1 MITVIKVKSPV
12 VTANASVRR
21 IVTVDL
27 QIRRG
32 PPGLPGKTGEPG
44 PPGNLENMSNINMT
58 GGFF

>member
-12 VTANASVRR
+12 VTAEASVRR

-27 QIRRG
+27 HVRRG
-32 PPGLPGKTGEPG
+32 PPGLRGKEGEPG
-44 PPGNLENMSNINMT
+44 PPGNLENMSSINLT